1 MVKCEDWKEERYTAM
16 CMAMGGGGG
25 LFFPTKQ
32 LGEGREQGNKNTS
45 ANKGYIERWSTQ
57 K

>member
-1 MVKCEDWKEERYTAM
+1 M

-25 LFFPTKQ
+25 LFFPPKQ

-45 ANKGYIERWSTQ
+45 ANKGYIER
-57 K
+57 